1 MCLELKADELGG
13 KGCPGDG
20 SCCGTCLDW
29 GPPSRSVVSQ
39 VKKSTL
45 PQVSQNFKVEWLTAP
60 LLEAAFD

>member
-1 MCLELKADELGG
+1 MSWEE
-13 KGCPGDG
+13 KGAQEMAAAVVHAWTGD
-20 SCCGTCLDW
+20 
-29 GPPSRSVVSQ
+29 PPSRSVVSQ